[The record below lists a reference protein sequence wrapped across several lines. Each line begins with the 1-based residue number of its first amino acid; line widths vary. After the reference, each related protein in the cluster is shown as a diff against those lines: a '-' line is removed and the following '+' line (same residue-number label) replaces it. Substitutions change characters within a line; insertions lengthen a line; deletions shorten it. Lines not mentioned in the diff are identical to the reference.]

1 MSALGQNQTCA
12 VQNGMSALPP
22 KADINITSRKAAPVA
37 AFQMMWLSTAG
48 QLLRAAIFL
57 AFCHIANLRTA
68 FAVAGICLVF
78 FSGISRCCDE
88 HGYCQGS
95 EQSCKQ
101 FHCFPHECCRST
113 SGSVATC
120 TKWNKASVMR
130 SAGFLRRAGW
140 AAVPTICCAPRR
152 NDVYVRFGSKADM
165 CSALPY
171 VRFVP
176 IGDSRFLNLVSRW
189 RVFDRCQLP
198 AALVRSC
205 SASSSHVS
213 AILWREAAF
222 SLPAPSAIAIHS
234 SAYCRHCTAVRDTSP
249 PSAYAA
255 FPIAVSKFS
264 HVGHS
269 KVCRS

>member
-130 SAGFLRRAGW
+130 SAGFLRAGW
-140 AAVPTICCAPRR
+140 LGRRSDDLLRTSSESRVCPLWVKSGHVQCTTLCPLCANRGFEIPEPCQSMA
-152 NDVYVRFGSKADM
+152 RF
-165 CSALPY
+165 
-171 VRFVP
+171 
-176 IGDSRFLNLVSRW
+176 
-189 RVFDRCQLP
+189 
-198 AALVRSC
+198 
-205 SASSSHVS
+205 
-213 AILWREAAF
+213 
-222 SLPAPSAIAIHS
+222 
-234 SAYCRHCTAVRDTSP
+234 
-249 PSAYAA
+249 
-255 FPIAVSKFS
+255 
-264 HVGHS
+264 
-269 KVCRS
+269 